1 MKNNKHHKL
10 RDPLRRYV
18 RTRVIRFR
26 ATHGVIHLSDFGR
39 EEMEDSDQAL
49 ENRKHPGDWNS
60 TNRTLNIREI
70 IIDQLW
76 CMNNWYICVIYD
88 VCECMCIY
96 YFQSRHTV
104 YISYCNIWI
113 SQLWQ
118 LWTLIYN
125 HPNPSIFFATKN
137 KKHTEISSNNF
148 QVDIFLSNQKTVSK
162 HHLLHLGIPYSAKS
176 ASAAFGTCFLGL
188 SESVQPEIN
197 RWEDVWLWIFR
208 GFFVALLPC
217 FFFRIVSRDFK
228 IYSHI
233 FLKDV
238 FHQWRNSCMNHCV
251 FFSEVVLSTMCW
263 WQFQWTNLKGFDHF
277 EAFLDQY
284 QKIDA

>member
-1 MKNNKHHKL
+1 MM
-10 RDPLRRYV
+10 YV
-18 RTRVIRFR
+18 T
-26 ATHGVIHLSDFGR
+26 
-39 EEMEDSDQAL
+39 
-49 ENRKHPGDWNS
+49 
-60 TNRTLNIREI
+60 
-70 IIDQLW
+70 
-76 CMNNWYICVIYD
+76 
-88 VCECMCIY
+88 CMCIY

-251 FFSEVVLSTMCW
+251 FFLKWCFRPCVDGNFNGRIWKDLIILKRFWINTKRLTRNFIPPSTILFTKKN
-263 WQFQWTNLKGFDHF
+263 QR
-277 EAFLDQY
+277 
-284 QKIDA
+284 